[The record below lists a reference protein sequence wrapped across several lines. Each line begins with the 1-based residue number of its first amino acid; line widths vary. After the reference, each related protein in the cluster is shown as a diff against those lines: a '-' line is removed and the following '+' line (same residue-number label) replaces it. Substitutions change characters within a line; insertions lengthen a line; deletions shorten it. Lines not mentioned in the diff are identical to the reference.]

1 MQTGPFPLERVSG
14 RSWLLIRWN
23 RASLEIGVLERHPVR
38 YRSATGDHLESRCFP
53 PEFPCSV
60 HCRVQRGCSNL
71 LLVSISCLWF
81 CLRMTRIRYF
91 ERRGTLPPHRSE
103 DSTEQRGGDVG

>member
-38 YRSATGDHLESRCFP
+38 YRSATGDHLESMFP
-53 PEFPCSV
+53 TGVPVFCSL
-60 HCRVQRGCSNL
+60 S
-71 LLVSISCLWF
+71 STA
-81 CLRMTRIRYF
+81 RMF
-91 ERRGTLPPHRSE
+91 
-103 DSTEQRGGDVG
+103 